1 MDDHTP
7 TTEDVRDGFAW
18 LCGHGDED
26 GYDESRARA
35 FDRWLM
41 EVRAEAWLE
50 GEAAGWRAGATTAD
64 SGVEI
69 LNHNPYRPRENYPKS
84 LPELTPEQIR
94 KAAAADAP
102 PYRPRENYLK
112 DLRD

>member
-1 MDDHTP
+1 MGEKSTDDIRTIYAYSR
-7 TTEDVRDGFAW
+7 EEYEGGEAKDYFEAFDAW
-18 LCGHGDED
+18 LKQ
-26 GYDESRARA
+26 
-35 FDRWLM
+35 
-41 EVRAEAWLE
+41 VKAEAWDE
-50 GEAAGWRAGATTAD
+50 GYEDGQRPFLKHVGD
-64 SGVEI
+64 
-69 LNHNPYRPRENYPKS
+69 NPYREQEKFLKD